1 MPWKPEEKIESTSQ
15 SPSFLSLIIYPSY
28 LFLLMYKSITLQ
40 VFPDKPEKRSA
51 SRYSSFDSVAM
62 ELAYAYSLQVV
73 GSLKSYRSSICLSVA
88 TLGELSVVEKFLV
101 SIVILTFFFV
111 PSHSLQVIE
120 PFVFRRF
127 NPNL

>member
-1 MPWKPEEKIESTSQ
+1 
-15 SPSFLSLIIYPSY
+15 
-28 LFLLMYKSITLQ
+28 MYKSITLQ

-101 SIVILTFFFV
+101 LGLKEEKG
-111 PSHSLQVIE
+111 SHLSFCAGLQGI
-120 PFVFRRF
+120 
-127 NPNL
+127 NLVGDTMCNLICHLVGVTK